1 MAYTQIFNNG
11 PGARSDK
18 HISINPRGITL
29 LKRFR
34 QNYTITDRVNLL
46 LDDNGFLCFKFLG
59 ENDPE
64 NGCFRVQWQ
73 GKERTTP
80 CILTSTK
87 FLDAL
92 GIKIGQYNV
101 VEKDGYLVS
110 DCKTNP
116 QDSL

>member
-1 MAYTQIFNNG
+1 MAYKQIINVG
-11 PGARSDK
+11 PGGRTEKD
-18 HISINPRGITL
+18 ISINPRSITL

-46 LDDNGFLCFKFLG
+46 LDDDGFLCFKFLG
-59 ENDPE
+59 ENDPD

-80 CILTSTK
+80 SILTSTK
-87 FLDAL
+87 FLDAF

-101 VEKDGYLVS
+101 VERDGYLVS

-116 QDSL
+116 QESL